1 MAPSSSSENAVVEK
15 YDKCLADLIVKSG
28 IGLSV
33 GVIASVVLFKRRA
46 WPVALSTG
54 VGIGMSYSDCERSF
68 GMPRIPGTR
77 VLPPR
82 PSAPLQSLNTTVPS
96 PPSTPS
102 LTPEKS
108 DSK

>member
-1 MAPSSSSENAVVEK
+1 MPSSSENAVVEK

-28 IGLSV
+28 IGFSA
-33 GVIASVVLFKRRA
+33 GVIASVILFKRRG

-54 VGIGMSYSDCERSF
+54 VGIGMSYADCERSF

-82 PSAPLQSLNTTVPS
+82 PAAFQSLNT
-96 PPSTPS
+96 STPLS
-102 LTPEKS
+102 PAPASEAKPAAET
-108 DSK
+108 SK